1 MFLVLGPVRA
11 LTCLGTVPPDAAAL
25 ATAAAHQKSRRGEVQ
40 RSLAAF
46 RAEAPAEA
54 RPMLS
59 QAGPALNYFHKLFWR
74 YTPVEGPYILSKISF
89 VLKVVVGPAAS
100 RAASGHGSDR
110 VYTVPTV
117 P

>member
-1 MFLVLGPVRA
+1 MFLVHGPVLA
-11 LTCLGTVPPDAAAL
+11 LAGHRTVPPDAMAL
-25 ATAAAHQKSRRGEVQ
+25 AASTAHQKSRGGEIQ

-54 RPMLS
+54 RPILP

-74 YTPVEGPYILSKISF
+74 YSPVEVPYILSKISF